1 MGLGLHGGGVG
12 TARFL
17 VEAGAQVTVTDLKS
31 AKELKPSLT
40 QLQDLPIK
48 YVLGKHRKKD
58 FSEADLVM
66 KNPGVPDHSPFLAI
80 AQEHHIP
87 IETDLGLFLQL
98 CPSPHLIGITGTK
111 GKSTTTTLVY
121 EILKRTQPDTQIA
134 GNIRVSPFTIL
145 PQIRPETLVILELSS
160 WQLEGLAQHKMS
172 PHLACITNIFPD
184 HLNRYPDLHTYAEA
198 KKNIFKFQKAG
209 DYVIMNYDC
218 AILREP
224 FFNYNLKNIYW
235 FSRKKELRQGT
246 FIRRGGII
254 LRERNLDHRLL
265 SVRDIKLPGKHNLEN
280 VLAAITVAWLAGAR
294 RGTIPEVVREFRGL
308 ADRLESIR
316 EWKGVRYVNDTT
328 STTPLSTV
336 AALKSFAAPLIL
348 IAGGADKNLD
358 FRLLA
363 QTIARRV
370 KALILLNG
378 EATPRLLA
386 AVNSALRKTTRKLP
400 ITQTD
405 TLEAAVSQAQTWAV
419 PGDIVLLSPACASFG
434 MFQNEFDRGA
444 QFKTLVQKL
453 KLSKPQKIA

>member
-17 VEAGAQVTVTDLKS
+17 AQSGAHVTVTDLKS
-31 AKELKPSLT
+31 AKELKPSLA
-40 QLQDLPIK
+40 QIKDLPIK

-58 FSEADLVM
+58 FSEADLIM
-66 KNPGVPDHSPFLAI
+66 KNPGVPDHSPFLQI
-80 AQEHHIP
+80 AQEHHVP
-87 IETDLGLFLQL
+87 IETDMGLFFQL
-98 CPSPHLIGITGTK
+98 CPSPHLYGITGTK
-111 GKSTTTTLVY
+111 GKSTTATLVY
-121 EILKRTQPDTQIA
+121 EILKITKPDTQIA

-145 PQIRPETLVILELSS
+145 DNIRPDTPVVLELSS
-160 WQLEGLAQHKMS
+160 WQLEGLAQHKIS

-184 HLNRYPDLHTYAEA
+184 HLNRYPDLHAYAEA

-235 FSRKKELRQGT
+235 FSRKEELRQGT
-246 FIRRGGII
+246 FVRKGGII

-265 SVRDIKLPGKHNLEN
+265 SVRDIKLLGKHNLEN

-294 RGTIPEVVREFRGL
+294 RGTIPQVVRNFSGL
-308 ADRLESIR
+308 ADRLELIR
-316 EWKGVRYVNDTT
+316 ERKGVKYINDTT

-336 AALKSFAAPLIL
+336 AALQSFAAPIIL

-358 FRLLA
+358 FRLLGK
-363 QTIARRV
+363 TIAQRV
-370 KALILLNG
+370 KYLILLKG
-378 EATPRLLA
+378 EATPRLYA
-386 AVNSALRKTTRKLP
+386 AVRSALGKTTRKLP

-405 TLEAAVSQAQTWAV
+405 TLLAAVTQAQAWAI
-419 PGDIVLLSPACASFG
+419 PGDIVLFSPACASFG

-444 QFKTLVQKL
+444 QFKALIQKL
-453 KLSKPQKIA
+453 K